1 MQKFVFDKTMV
12 NNHLLALNKNLEQHR
27 KVKKTLL
34 SYLEKLSNSL
44 YDDFNSKDT
53 DFLLTLLAEAH
64 MLFENIKLNINKLVE
79 LKMFLENV
87 SKSEYLNTIDFERY
101 HNEYSELFEK
111 ISDAN
116 ASYLSFMNNYKMTL
130 GVKDSEEIFEP
141 SIFDIPSEEN
151 NNISSNDNIDVQEE
165 NIETSEVS
173 NNIEDAV
180 DTEIPEEPNISKTT
194 DAIVF
199 IDDTDDG
206 IVNPDEFTFVEV
218 PDTTSVEKT
227 ADDIVSTILE
237 DSIEQADDIL
247 LIDTTDDGVV
257 NPDTVVLI
265 ENVDESPKQEEKNS
279 SNDLNK
285 KENLIIDS
293 IVKKIMQ
300 ITDSIPTITD
310 FYTTTTIENSD
321 LPEEEKIDLNI
332 SKKPDIENTTTN
344 VYDNLKE
351 ESEEITNVEENIS
364 LEDNLTLEE
373 EPSIIE
379 TSVEKEVIEENN
391 EEIAPV
397 SDETEDVA
405 EEVVEE
411 NNEEVTP
418 VSDEI
423 KEVVEEEIV
432 EENNEEIT
440 PVSEEIKEV
449 VEEVVEENNEE
460 ITPVSEEI
468 KEVVEEIVE
477 ENNEE
482 IAPVSDE
489 TEDVA
494 EEVVEEEINE
504 ETEFSQEQLEEKTL
518 VICKDDDIAILPYSF
533 TDLEEFFSDNPEKY
547 SSIQDIIEQEYTV
560 SLKDYENTSFAR
572 YKEAYKLAK
581 DKSNLSLPQS
591 VTYAKKLLLEN
602 DVLPIVIA
610 SCKNIDEL
618 DNYLDCLDSNKLE
631 DFKYFKIIEK

>member
-151 NNISSNDNIDVQEE
+151 NNISSNDNIDIQEE

-199 IDDTDDG
+199 IDDTNDG

-227 ADDIVSTILE
+227 ADDNINFDNTDIVSTILE

-332 SKKPDIENTTTN
+332 SKKPDVENTTTN

-351 ESEEITNVEENIS
+351 ESKEITNVEENIS
-364 LEDNLTLEE
+364 LEDNLTIEE
-373 EPSIIE
+373 EPSLIE
-379 TSVEKEVIEENN
+379 TSVEEEVIEENNEEVTPVSDETEDVAEEVIEENN

-397 SDETEDVA
+397 SDETEDVT

-411 NNEEVTP
+411 NNEETAP
-418 VSDEI
+418 VSNEI
-423 KEVVEEEIV
+423 
-432 EENNEEIT
+432 
-440 PVSEEIKEV
+440 
-449 VEEVVEENNEE
+449 EEVVE
-460 ITPVSEEI
+460 
-468 KEVVEEIVE
+468 EEIVE

-489 TEDVA
+489 IEDVA

-518 VICKDDDIAILPYSF
+518 VICKEDDIAILPYSF

>member
-151 NNISSNDNIDVQEE
+151 NNISSNDNIDIQEE

-199 IDDTDDG
+199 IDDTNDG

-227 ADDIVSTILE
+227 ADDNINFDNTDIVSTILE

-332 SKKPDIENTTTN
+332 SKKPDVENTTTN

-351 ESEEITNVEENIS
+351 ESKEITNVEENIS
-364 LEDNLTLEE
+364 LEDNLAIEE

-379 TSVEKEVIEENN
+379 TL
-391 EEIAPV
+391 
-397 SDETEDVA
+397 
-405 EEVVEE
+405 
-411 NNEEVTP
+411 
-418 VSDEI
+418 
-423 KEVVEEEIV
+423 VEEEV
-432 EENNEEIT
+432 
-440 PVSEEIKEV
+440 
-449 VEEVVEENNEE
+449 
-460 ITPVSEEI
+460 
-468 KEVVEEIVE
+468 VE

-489 TEDVA
+489 VEEIV
-494 EEVVEEEINE
+494 EEVIEEEINE

>member
-151 NNISSNDNIDVQEE
+151 NNISSNDNIDIQEE

-227 ADDIVSTILE
+227 ADDNINFDNTDIVSTILE

-332 SKKPDIENTTTN
+332 SKKPDVENTTTN

-351 ESEEITNVEENIS
+351 ESKEITNVEENIS
-364 LEDNLTLEE
+364 LEDNLTIEE

-379 TSVEKEVIEENN
+379 TLVEEEVDEENN
-391 EEIAPV
+391 EEIVPV
-397 SDETEDVA
+397 SN
-405 EEVVEE
+405 EVE
-411 NNEEVTP
+411 
-418 VSDEI
+418 
-423 KEVVEEEIV
+423 
-432 EENNEEIT
+432 
-440 PVSEEIKEV
+440 EV

-460 ITPVSEEI
+460 IAPVSDE
-468 KEVVEEIVE
+468 VEEIVE
-477 ENNEE
+477 EV
-482 IAPVSDE
+482 I
-489 TEDVA
+489 
-494 EEVVEEEINE
+494 EEEINE

>member
-151 NNISSNDNIDVQEE
+151 NNISSNDNIDIQEE

-199 IDDTDDG
+199 IDDTNDG

-218 PDTTSVEKT
+218 PDTTSVEKI
-227 ADDIVSTILE
+227 ADDNINLDNTDIVSTILE

-332 SKKPDIENTTTN
+332 SKKPDVENTTTN

-351 ESEEITNVEENIS
+351 ESKEITNVEENIS
-364 LEDNLTLEE
+364 LEDNLAIEE
-373 EPSIIE
+373 EPTIIE
-379 TSVEKEVIEENN
+379 TLVE
-391 EEIAPV
+391 
-397 SDETEDVA
+397 

-411 NNEEVTP
+411 NNEEIVP
-418 VSDEI
+418 VSN
-423 KEVVEEEIV
+423 EVE
-432 EENNEEIT
+432 
-440 PVSEEIKEV
+440 EV

-460 ITPVSEEI
+460 IAPVSDE
-468 KEVVEEIVE
+468 VEEIVE
-477 ENNEE
+477 EV
-482 IAPVSDE
+482 I
-489 TEDVA
+489 
-494 EEVVEEEINE
+494 EEEINE

-518 VICKDDDIAILPYSF
+518 VICKEDDIAILPYSF

>member
-151 NNISSNDNIDVQEE
+151 NNISSNDNIDIQEE

-227 ADDIVSTILE
+227 ADDNINFDNTDIVSTILE

-332 SKKPDIENTTTN
+332 SKKPDVENTTTN

-351 ESEEITNVEENIS
+351 ESKEITNVEENIP
-364 LEDNLTLEE
+364 LEDNLAIEE
-373 EPSIIE
+373 EPSLIE
-379 TSVEKEVIEENN
+379 TLVEEEVIEENNEEIVPVSDETENVAEEVVEENN

-411 NNEEVTP
+411 
-418 VSDEI
+418 
-423 KEVVEEEIV
+423 
-432 EENNEEIT
+432 
-440 PVSEEIKEV
+440 
-449 VEEVVEENNEE
+449 
-460 ITPVSEEI
+460 
-468 KEVVEEIVE
+468 
-477 ENNEE
+477 
-482 IAPVSDE
+482 
-489 TEDVA
+489 VA
-494 EEVVEEEINE
+494 EEIVEEEINE

>member
-151 NNISSNDNIDVQEE
+151 NNISSNDNIDIQEE

-218 PDTTSVEKT
+218 PNTTSVDEKT
-227 ADDIVSTILE
+227 SDDIVSTILE

-332 SKKPDIENTTTN
+332 SKKPDVENTTTN

-351 ESEEITNVEENIS
+351 ESKEITNIEENTS
-364 LEDNLTLEE
+364 LEDNLAIEE
-373 EPSIIE
+373 EPSLIE
-379 TSVEKEVIEENN
+379 TLVEEEVIEENNEETVPVSNEVEEIVEEVVEENNEEIVPVSDEVEEIVEEVIEENN
-391 EEIAPV
+391 EEIVPV
-397 SDETEDVA
+397 SNEI
-405 EEVVEE
+405 EEVVEEVIEE

-418 VSDEI
+418 VSDET
-423 KEVVEEEIV
+423 ED
-432 EENNEEIT
+432 
-440 PVSEEIKEV
+440 
-449 VEEVVEENNEE
+449 
-460 ITPVSEEI
+460 
-468 KEVVEEIVE
+468 VVEEI
-477 ENNEE
+477 
-482 IAPVSDE
+482 
-489 TEDVA
+489 
-494 EEVVEEEINE
+494 VEEEINE

>member
-151 NNISSNDNIDVQEE
+151 NNISSNDNIDIQEE

-227 ADDIVSTILE
+227 ADDNINFDNTDIVSTILE

-321 LPEEEKIDLNI
+321 LPEKEKIDLNI
-332 SKKPDIENTTTN
+332 SKKPDVENTTTN

-351 ESEEITNVEENIS
+351 ESKEITNVEENIS
-364 LEDNLTLEE
+364 LEDNLTIEE
-373 EPSIIE
+373 EPSLIE
-379 TSVEKEVIEENN
+379 TSVEEEVI
-391 EEIAPV
+391 
-397 SDETEDVA
+397 
-405 EEVVEE
+405 EE

-418 VSDEI
+418 VSDE
-423 KEVVEEEIV
+423 
-432 EENNEEIT
+432 
-440 PVSEEIKEV
+440 
-449 VEEVVEENNEE
+449 
-460 ITPVSEEI
+460 
-468 KEVVEEIVE
+468 VEEIVE
-477 ENNEE
+477 EV
-482 IAPVSDE
+482 I
-489 TEDVA
+489 
-494 EEVVEEEINE
+494 EEEINE

-518 VICKDDDIAILPYSF
+518 VICKEDDIAILPYSF

>member
-151 NNISSNDNIDVQEE
+151 NNISSNDNIDIQEE

-227 ADDIVSTILE
+227 ADDNINFDNTDIVSTILE

-332 SKKPDIENTTTN
+332 SKKPDVENTTTN

-351 ESEEITNVEENIS
+351 ESKEITNVEENIP
-364 LEDNLTLEE
+364 LEDNLAIEE
-373 EPSIIE
+373 EPSLIE
-379 TSVEKEVIEENN
+379 TLVEEEVIEENNEEIVPVSDETENVAEEVVEENNEEIAPVSDEVEEIVEEVVEENNEEIVPVSDETEDVAEEVVEENN

-411 NNEEVTP
+411 
-418 VSDEI
+418 
-423 KEVVEEEIV
+423 
-432 EENNEEIT
+432 
-440 PVSEEIKEV
+440 
-449 VEEVVEENNEE
+449 
-460 ITPVSEEI
+460 
-468 KEVVEEIVE
+468 
-477 ENNEE
+477 
-482 IAPVSDE
+482 
-489 TEDVA
+489 VA
-494 EEVVEEEINE
+494 EEIVEEEINE